1 MKYKKVIATLL
12 AVGCIGLVGG
22 LGYFLGQAN
31 QEKKRRKTDGC
42 PSQRNRNQ
50 ATGIKKNCGS

>member
-31 QEKKRRKTDGC
+31 QEKNAVKQTVAPVRETETK
-42 PSQRNRNQ
+42 
-50 ATGIKKNCGS
+50 

>member
-31 QEKKRRKTDGC
+31 QEKNAVKQTVA
-42 PSQRNRNQ
+42 PVQ